1 MIRVRKITD
10 ALAIV
15 GQPTLD
21 EFYQLVEEGYRS
33 VVNLR
38 SPDEIGFLEN
48 EQLVLE
54 QLGIRYLSSPITL
67 GDIDPD
73 FVRTLIQQITELPKP
88 ILLHCD
94 SGTRS
99 AILALLY
106 IAMKQ
111 GMKAEQAF
119 KKVAELGL
127 L

>member
-1 MIRVRKITD
+1 MARVRKITD
-10 ALAIV
+10 DLAIA
-15 GQPTLD
+15 GQLTLE
-21 EFYQLVEEGYRS
+21 EFQQLAEEGYRS

-38 SPDEIGFLEN
+38 SPDETGFLKG
-48 EQLVLE
+48 EQQILE
-54 QLGIRYLSSPITL
+54 QLSVFYLSYPTTL
-67 GDIDPD
+67 ADIHPD
-73 FVRTLIQQITELPKP
+73 FIRTLIQQIAKLPQP

-119 KKVAELGL
+119 QKVTELGL

>member
-1 MIRVRKITD
+1 MARVRKITD
-10 ALAIV
+10 DLAIA
-15 GQPTLD
+15 GQLTLE
-21 EFYQLVEEGYRS
+21 EFEQLVEEGYRS

-38 SPDEIGFLEN
+38 SPDETGFLRS
-48 EQLVLE
+48 EQQILE
-54 QLGIRYLSSPITL
+54 QFGICYLSHPTTL
-67 GDIDPD
+67 GDIHPD
-73 FVRTLIQQITELPKP
+73 FIRTLIQQIIKLPQP
-88 ILLHCD
+88 ILFHCD

-119 KKVAELGL
+119 QKVTELGL

>member
-1 MIRVRKITD
+1 MARVRKITD
-10 ALAIV
+10 DLAIA
-15 GQPTLD
+15 GQLTLE
-21 EFYQLVEEGYRS
+21 EFQQLVEEGYRS

-38 SPDEIGFLEN
+38 SPDETGFLRGER
-48 EQLVLE
+48 QILE
-54 QLGIRYLSSPITL
+54 EFGICYLSHPTTL
-67 GDIDPD
+67 ADIHPD
-73 FVRTLIQQITELPKP
+73 FIRTLIQQIAKLPQP

-99 AILALLY
+99 AILALFY

-119 KKVAELGL
+119 EKVTELGL

>member
-1 MIRVRKITD
+1 MARVRKITD
-10 ALAIV
+10 ALAIA
-15 GQPTLD
+15 GQLTLD
-21 EFYQLVEEGYRS
+21 EFHQLVEEGYRS

-38 SPDEIGFLEN
+38 SLDEIDFLED
-48 EQLVLE
+48 EQSILE
-54 QLGIRYLSSPITL
+54 QLGIRYLSNPITL
-67 GDIDPD
+67 ENIHPD

-88 ILLHCD
+88 VLLHCD

-119 KKVAELGL
+119 KKAAELGL

>member
-1 MIRVRKITD
+1 MARVRKITD
-10 ALAIV
+10 NLAIA
-15 GQPTLD
+15 GQLTLE
-21 EFYQLVEEGYRS
+21 EFQQLVEESYRS

-38 SPDEIGFLEN
+38 SPDETGFLRS
-48 EQLVLE
+48 EQQILE
-54 QLGIRYLSSPITL
+54 QDGICYLSYPTTL
-67 GDIDPD
+67 GDINPD
-73 FVRTLIQQITELPKP
+73 FVRSLIQQITKLPQP
-88 ILLHCD
+88 ILVHCD

-119 KKVAELGL
+119 QKVTELGL